1 MVNINQEEILKQAV
15 ADGIID
21 IDSIQ
26 QQVELNERK
35 KYLEMHK
42 YKIWQGSNGFWY
54 TYTKDRKLVKK
65 KSKRDLENVVIR
77 EVKQETAFSIEELFY
92 QWLDK
97 KYEYGEITK
106 QTYDR
111 YVCDFKK
118 FYAKTKHLKVEYINE
133 IKLEDMCKCAIRD
146 YEMTSKAWTNYKII
160 LKGIFKHAKKLKCT
174 EISITNFLGDLEISK
189 KALRRKVKD
198 DKAEVFTRAEIKR
211 IKEHIRT
218 YDHAETTVLDLGI
231 LLALY
236 TGLRVGELSALKY
249 SDYKDGKLSVSRM
262 EVHYKD
268 EENGSETKEVQEH
281 TKTEAG
287 TREIFLTAEAIEI
300 IQKLHRLNPFGE
312 YLLMKDGKRIKA
324 YRYTVRLK
332 KICEQIGIKPRTMH
346 KLRKTYGTNLLNGNV
361 DEKLVQSQM
370 GHSSIAV
377 TQQYY
382 YYNDKDD
389 ETAKRQI
396 AAAINF

>member
-1 MVNINQEEILKQAV
+1 MVNINQEEILKLAV

-21 IDSIQ
+21 IDTIQ

-42 YKIWQGSNGFWY
+42 NKIWQGSNGFWY
-54 TYTKDRKLVKK
+54 TYIKDRKLVKK
-65 KSKRDLENVVIR
+65 KSKRELENVVIR
-77 EVKQETAFSIEELFY
+77 EVKKETSYSMEDIFY

-97 KYEYGEITK
+97 KYEYQEISK

-118 FYAKTKHLKVEYINE
+118 YFEKTKHLKVEYITE
-133 IKLEDMCKCAIRD
+133 VKLEDIVKSAIRD
-146 YEMTSKAWTNYKII
+146 YQMSPKGLTNYKIL

-189 KALRRKVKD
+189 KSLKRQVKD
-198 DKAEVFTRAEIKR
+198 DKSEVFTREEIMR

-218 YDHAETTVLDLGI
+218 YDHVETTVLDLGI

-249 SDYKDGKLSVSRM
+249 SDFNDGKLSVSRM
-262 EVHYKD
+262 EVHYKGED
-268 EENGSETKEVQEH
+268 GSEVKEVQEH
-281 TKTEAG
+281 TKTDAG
-287 TREIFLTAEAIEI
+287 TREIILTAEAIAI
-300 IQKLHRLNPFGE
+300 IERLHRLNSFGE
-312 YLLMKDGKRIKA
+312 YLLMKDGKRIRA

-332 KICEQIGIKPRTMH
+332 TICDQIGIKPRTMH

-361 DEKLVQSQM
+361 DEKLVQAQM

-377 TQQYY
+377 TKQYY

-389 ETAKRQI
+389 EAAKEQI
-396 AAAINF
+396 ASAINY

>member
-1 MVNINQEEILKQAV
+1 MVNINQEELLKLAI

-21 IDSIQ
+21 IDILQ

-35 KYLEMHK
+35 KLLESHQHK
-42 YKIWQGSNGFWY
+42 MWQGKNGFWY
-54 TYTKDRKLVKK
+54 TYMDGRKLVKRK
-65 KSKRDLENVVIR
+65 NKEDLEDFIIR
-77 EVKQETAFSIEELFY
+77 EVKKASAYSIEKLFY
-92 QWLDK
+92 MWVNK
-97 KYEYGEITK
+97 KYEYEEICK

-118 FYAKTKHLKVEYINE
+118 YYEKTKDLKVEYITE
-133 IKLEDMCKCAIRD
+133 EKLEDMVKTAIRD
-146 YEMTSKAWTNYKII
+146 YEMTTKGWTNYKII
-160 LKGIFKHAKKLKCT
+160 LKGIFKLAKKLKCT

-189 KALRRKVKD
+189 KTFRRIARD
-198 DKAEVFTRAEIKR
+198 DKSEVFTREEIRR
-211 IKEHIRT
+211 IKEHIST
-218 YDHAETTVLDLGI
+218 YEKKQTQVLDLGI

-249 SDYKDGKLSVSRM
+249 SDLKDGKLNVSRM
-262 EVHYKD
+262 EVHYKSKD
-268 EENGSETKEVQEH
+268 GVEVKEVQEH

-287 TREIFLTAEAIEI
+287 TREVILTAEAIEI
-300 IQKLHRLNPFGE
+300 IEKLHRLNPFGK
-312 YLLMKDGKRIKA
+312 YLLMKDGKRIRA

-332 KICEQIGIKPRTMH
+332 KICEQIGIKPRSMH

-389 ETAKRQI
+389 AAAKRQI
-396 AAAINF
+396 SSAINY

>member
-1 MVNINQEEILKQAV
+1 MKQAV

-21 IDSIQ
+21 IDTLQ
-26 QQVELNERK
+26 QQVELNKRR
-35 KYLEMHK
+35 KYLESHK

-54 TYTKDRKLVKK
+54 TYLKGRKLVKK
-65 KSKRDLENVVIR
+65 KNKEDLEELVIR
-77 EVKQETAFSIEELFY
+77 EVKRESAYSMEDLFY
-92 QWLDK
+92 LWLNK
-97 KYEYGEITK
+97 KYEYGEICK

-118 FYAKTKHLKVEYINE
+118 YYENTKQLKVEFITE
-133 IKLEDMCKCAIRD
+133 DRLEDIVKTAIRD
-146 YEMTSKAWTNYKII
+146 YEMTSKGWTNYKII

-189 KALRRKVKD
+189 KTLRRNVKD
-198 DKAEVFTRAEIKR
+198 DKSEVFTREEIKR

-218 YDHAETTVLDLGI
+218 YDRKETQVLDLGI
-231 LLALY
+231 LLAMY

-268 EENGSETKEVQEH
+268 EDSGSETKEVQEH
-281 TKTEAG
+281 TKTDAG
-287 TREIFLTAEAIEI
+287 TREIILTAEAIDI
-300 IQKLHRLNPFGE
+300 IEKLHRLNPFGE
-312 YLLMKDGKRIKA
+312 YLLMKDGKRIRA

-389 ETAKRQI
+389 ATAKRQI
-396 AAAINF
+396 SSAINY